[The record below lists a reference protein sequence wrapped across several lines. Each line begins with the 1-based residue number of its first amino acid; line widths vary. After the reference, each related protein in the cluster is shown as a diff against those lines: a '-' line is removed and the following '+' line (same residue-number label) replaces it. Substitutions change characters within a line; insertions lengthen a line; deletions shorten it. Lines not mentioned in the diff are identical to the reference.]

1 MMSKKVIAYFD
12 GFNYYEGLRKKYGM
26 LILSGYYS
34 KELYANRD
42 IAYYK
47 LRNYS
52 GLFRISWNS
61 LGSVNGR

>member
-1 MMSKKVIAYFD
+1 MMNKKVIACFN
-12 GFNYYEGLRKKYGM
+12 GFNYSEGLSIKKM
-26 LILSGYYS
+26 LIPNGYYS
-34 KELYANRD
+34 KELYANKD

-52 GLFRISWNS
+52 DLFRISWNS